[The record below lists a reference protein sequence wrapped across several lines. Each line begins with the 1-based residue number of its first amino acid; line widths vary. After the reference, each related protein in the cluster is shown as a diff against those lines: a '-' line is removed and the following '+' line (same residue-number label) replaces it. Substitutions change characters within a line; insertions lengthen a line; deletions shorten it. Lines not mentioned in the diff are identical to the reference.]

1 MKTVRL
7 HSLCSRVLLPV
18 ACVACSA
25 SLFAQ
30 QVPATVTPAQL
41 AKYDANRNGRLD
53 ADELTRLQSDERA
66 AAAVP
71 VAASGAATA
80 EETVQLSP
88 FEVREANNGYYAAN
102 TMSGT
107 RMNTRIED
115 LASSISVVTKAQ
127 MADLAMLDIND
138 VFNYESGT
146 EGTGNYTAFEV
157 DRNGMVTDQI
167 QNNPQGANRI
177 RGIGSANIAV
187 DNFATSG
194 RVPIDPINID
204 AIEISRGPNSNI
216 FGLGEGSGTVNMV
229 ASTANI
235 NRASSIGE
243 LRFDDLGGWRTS
255 LDLNR
260 PILRG
265 KLGVRVS
272 AVYQHDAY
280 PQKPA
285 GFETR
290 RFNAMVRAQPFKYT
304 SVRASFQSYHGVG
317 TRASAVTPRDA
328 ISWWKDIG
336 GPTWDPVTS
345 TVTHN
350 GVATVMPGATNPPG
364 LGGKNFGQPMM
375 VMDGGLKLWMIS
387 RMPLA
392 TATDGP
398 NNQGGTQRLLESL
411 PEPIRAGRPLYSTV
425 PGIDDRSLFDWEN
438 VNLAGPNSIK
448 DQVETS
454 TVTIEQTVL
463 DSQTNKLAFQFAW
476 QREDADR
483 INRNIIGQA
492 SATGASYYVYV
503 DVNSR
508 LLDGRTNPN
517 FGRPYVGAGEPVT
530 EEQPYNRD
538 SYRGQGA
545 YILDLTA
552 QKNWTRWLGRHQ
564 LVGYYEERK
573 SKTFRYRFRDVMIS
587 DNPIYAPAGRPKGN
601 QSGTTAPLATR
612 GYYHFYVGDNQGQN
626 IDYAP
631 AGYSHGNYPFTWFNP
646 QLNNGNGAWVTDT
659 VTLGRAGI
667 NEGTA
672 GNFAVLNLIKTKGA
686 MINSGLLQ
694 DRVVVTFGKREDEN
708 RNRGQRPSVLK
719 ANGWEFDYPAMDGWA
734 ADPILTDGDPLWSLR
749 SGKTKTTG
757 YIVRPFRNW
766 RAIDSAKNDGGAKG
780 FAAQFFSG
788 LQLHYNK
795 SDSFRPE
802 SPAISILLN
811 ELPNPTSNQEE
822 YGFSLNLWNNKL
834 VLRANKYENNQVNSR
849 AGQSAIFATRTLRV
863 DFANFGGNNDGI
875 SLQRQ
880 ARNWVR
886 LDNPA
891 FTPQQVED
899 RVASIMGLTPDQ
911 LAAFNNNTISETSDV
926 LGKGEEYELNFN
938 PRNNWTVR
946 LNVTRQEAFDARLS
960 PNIPAW
966 IAQRMPVWAGI
977 IDTRT
982 GTPWIDTGYN
992 GDTPN
997 PTSGTP
1003 RAFLQGNVVSPLALV
1018 QATEGKSRPQT
1029 REWRVNMSTNYRLSN
1044 FENPHLKRMNVGGAL
1059 RWESEGAIGYYGI
1072 PVNGDIT
1079 LATQFDANRPIY
1091 DTDHLYL
1098 DAFVGYTTRLFRDK
1112 VRTRF
1117 QLNVRNLQESGRLQK
1132 VGAYP
1137 DGRGHTFRII
1147 NPRTFIFTTS
1157 FDM

>member
-1 MKTVRL
+1 MTARIPHTLAAALLAAVVSPPL
-7 HSLCSRVLLPV
+7 H
-18 ACVACSA
+18 
-25 SLFAQ
+25 AQ
-30 QVPATVTPAQL
+30 AVSPAPTTAQL
-41 AKYDANRNGRLD
+41 AKYDTNKNGRLD
-53 ADELTRLQSDERA
+53 PAEESALRADEERA
-66 AAAVP
+66 KSAVAP
-71 VAASGAATA
+71 GAGATPG
-80 EETVQLSP
+80 EEALQLSP
-88 FEVREANNGYYAAN
+88 FEVREANNGYYAAT

-107 RMNTRIED
+107 RLNTKIED
-115 LASSISVVTKAQ
+115 LAASISVVTKQQ
-127 MADLAMLDIND
+127 MADFAMLDIND
-138 VFNYESGT
+138 VFNYEANT

-194 RVPIDPINID
+194 RAPIDPINID

-229 ASTANI
+229 ASTANL
-235 NRASSIGE
+235 NRESTTAE
-243 LRFDDLGGWRTS
+243 MRFDDLGGWRTS

-260 PILRG
+260 PLLRG
-265 KLGVRVS
+265 KFAVRAS
-272 AVYQHDAY
+272 GVYQHEAY
-280 PQKPA
+280 PQKPS

-290 RFNAMVRAQPFKYT
+290 RFNFMVRAQPFRYT
-304 SVRASFQSYHGVG
+304 SLRASVQSYHGVG
-317 TRASAVTPRDA
+317 TRSSAVTPRDA
-328 ISWWKDIG
+328 VSWWKDIG
-336 GPTWDPVTS
+336 GPVWDPVTS
-345 TVTHN
+345 TVTVN
-350 GVATVMPGATNPPG
+350 GVSTAMAGATNPPG

-375 VMDGGLKLWMIS
+375 VIDRGLQNWMIT

-398 NNQGGTQRLLESL
+398 NNQGGNQRLLESL

-438 VNLAGPNSIK
+438 INLAGPNSIK
-448 DQVETS
+448 DQIETY
-454 TVTIEQTVL
+454 TVSLDQTVL
-463 DSQTNKLAFQFAW
+463 DTRLHKLAFQFAW
-476 QREDADR
+476 QREDSDR

-508 LLDGRTNPN
+508 LLDGRANPN
-517 FGRPYVGAGEPVT
+517 FRRPYVGAGEPVT
-530 EEQPYNRD
+530 EEQPLNRD

-545 YILDLTA
+545 YVLDLTGN
-552 QKNWTRWLGRHQ
+552 KGWTRWLGRHQ

-573 SKTFRYRFRDVMIS
+573 TKNFRYRFRDVMIS
-587 DNPIYAPAGRPKGN
+587 DHPIYAPAGRPKGN

-626 IDYAP
+626 IEYAP
-631 AGYSHGNYPFTWFNP
+631 SGYAHGNYTFTWFNP
-646 QLNNGNGAWVTDT
+646 LLANGAGAWVNDT

-672 GNFAVLNLIKTKGA
+672 GNFATLNLIKTKGG

-694 DRVVVTFGKREDEN
+694 DRLVVTFGQREDEN

-719 ANGWEFDYPAMDGWA
+719 ANGWEFDYEAMNGWT
-734 ADPILTDGDPLWSLR
+734 ADPILTDGDPLWALR
-749 SGKTKTTG
+749 SGKTKTSG
-757 YIVRPFRNW
+757 FVARPFRNW
-766 RAIDSAKNDGGAKG
+766 SAIESTKSSGGAAG
-780 FAAQFFSG
+780 FAAQFLAG

-802 SPAISILLN
+802 APAISILLN
-811 ELPNPTSNQEE
+811 ELPNPTSNQKE
-822 YGFSLNLWNNKL
+822 YGFSLNLWNNQI

-863 DFANFGGNNDGI
+863 DFANFGGNNDAI

-880 ARNWVR
+880 ARNWTR

-899 RVASIMGLTPDQ
+899 RVAQIMGLTPAE
-911 LAAFNNNTISETSDV
+911 LATFNNNTISETSDV
-926 LGKGEEYELNFN
+926 RAKGEEYELNYN

-946 LNVTRQEAFDARLS
+946 MNVTRQQAFDARLS

-966 IAQRMPVWAGI
+966 IAQRMPVWNRI
-977 IDTRT
+977 IDTRV

-1029 REWRVNMSTNYRLSN
+1029 REWRVNMSTSYRLSN
-1044 FENPHLKRMNVGGAL
+1044 FDHKHLKRMNVGGAI
-1059 RWESEGAIGYYGI
+1059 RWEDQGAIGYYGI
-1072 PVNGDIT
+1072 PVNGDVT

-1091 DTDHLYL
+1091 DSDHLYL
-1098 DAFVGYTTRLFRDK
+1098 DAFLGYRMRLHNDK
-1112 VRTRF
+1112 VGARF
-1117 QLNVRNLQESGRLQK
+1117 QLNIRNLQESGRLQK

-1147 NPRTFIFTTS
+1147 NPRTFIFTAT
-1157 FDM
+1157 FEL